1 MNSPFKAVSQIPK
14 IYLPC
19 LERKEYL
26 EPETELTAEELGQKK
41 KGGIQGSD
49 RLCMNPLHRLNK
61 AGMFFN
67 FYSVLCFTGVST

>member
-26 EPETELTAEELGQKK
+26 EPETKLTAEELGQKK

-49 RLCMNPLHRLNK
+49 RLCID
-61 AGMFFN
+61 
-67 FYSVLCFTGVST
+67 